1 MRTARIALMPLAA
14 VMVAVDL
21 VLIFAWVPTEQ
32 VMGIVQRIFYLHV
45 PLAITGFVAFFLV
58 AGASAVYLIRKN
70 PRWDRLAFSAGEVG
84 VVIMTLAIITGA
96 LWAKPVW
103 GVWWVWDAQL
113 TTTFI
118 LWVIY
123 VGYLMVRAYAPTNER
138 GRRWA
143 AVVGI
148 VGAVDI
154 PLIYVAAELWR
165 TLHPDKVIGP
175 AADESSLES
184 AMALTLL
191 FSMLTFLVLF
201 TWLLT
206 ERLALRR
213 AEEALAALRA
223 GEC

>member
-14 VMVAVDL
+14 AMVAVDL

-32 VMGIVQRIFYLHV
+32 VMGIVQRIFYFHV

-58 AGASAVYLIRKN
+58 AGASAVYLIKKD
-70 PRWDRLAFSAGEVG
+70 PKWDRLAFSAGEVG

-148 VGAVDI
+148 VGVVDI

-175 AADESSLES
+175 AADEGSLES

-191 FSMLTFLVLF
+191 FSMITFLVLF
-201 TWLLT
+201 AWLLT

>member
-84 VVIMTLAIITGA
+84 VVMMTLAIITGA